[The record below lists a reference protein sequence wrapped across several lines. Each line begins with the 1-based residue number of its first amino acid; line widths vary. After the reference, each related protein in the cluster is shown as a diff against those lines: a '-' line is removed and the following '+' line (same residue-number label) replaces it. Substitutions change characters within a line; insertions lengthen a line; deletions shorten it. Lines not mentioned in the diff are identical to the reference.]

1 MKASLALGDGCVQRN
16 LRGGTLQ
23 LVVVQVGI
31 FHHSRTPDV
40 AKAIT
45 FVSEKT
51 AASCFTMKEKCIDS
65 DKSFVVNSTSN
76 FKVKGWHASLV
87 NIDDV
92 TLIFIHCRFSAVISA
107 LVRLCTSTSYRT
119 NHHHHHLQREKQ
131 LCMVV
136 RRLPQTTNYHHRKDS
151 IRALQVPIFHHKA
164 KHSPSSQLLVE
175 NNNVTEG
182 RPTTC
187 IYPAIGFLAEEES

>member
-1 MKASLALGDGCVQRN
+1 VKASLALGDGCVQRN

-76 FKVKGWHASLV
+76 FKVKGWHA
-87 NIDDV
+87 
-92 TLIFIHCRFSAVISA
+92 
-107 LVRLCTSTSYRT
+107 
-119 NHHHHHLQREKQ
+119 
-131 LCMVV
+131 
-136 RRLPQTTNYHHRKDS
+136 
-151 IRALQVPIFHHKA
+151 
-164 KHSPSSQLLVE
+164 
-175 NNNVTEG
+175 
-182 RPTTC
+182 
-187 IYPAIGFLAEEES
+187 